1 MGVGSSDSKN
11 KLNKLLEKTNQ
22 KLTDILEYFQ
32 KKVII
37 KDNKEVLE
45 HYYTIILLTVRE
57 IENIIDKIK
66 EKKEIKIPQYSFSF
80 HKIYNMKLNIY
91 DLGKEIE
98 KALNKIKAL
107 KRELLN
113 LIDQE
118 LVEEK
123 LNVSV
128 IDDAICPYEHEH
140 HLLDIIENA
149 YDSNLN
155 KFFIDNYI
163 HNFIKLNID
172 GKNIYTKDVLLELKM
187 AKYIAEIILFF
198 KIFIKYYNYENAR
211 EIKITQE
218 ELKECS
224 INLLNDEFALT
235 NFLLFEIRY
244 SEEKLNDDLTK
255 DNEMALKVLIDFY
268 LEIIKKIRLIE
279 NNIKKKLN
287 FSI

>member
-66 EKKEIKIPQYSFSF
+66 EKKEIKIPQYSFKF
-80 HKIYNMKLNIY
+80 HKIYNMKLNIF

-140 HLLDIIENA
+140 HLLHIIENS
-149 YDSNLN
+149 YNSNLN

-172 GKNIYTKDVLLELKM
+172 GKNIYTKDILLELKM

-198 KIFIKYYNYENAR
+198 KIFIKYYNYKNAR
-211 EIKITQE
+211 EIKITPE

-224 INLLNDEFALT
+224 INLLNDKFALT
-235 NFLLFEIRY
+235 NFLLFEVRH
-244 SEEKLNDDLTK
+244 SETKLNDELTK

-268 LEIIKKIRLIE
+268 LQIIKKIRLIE
-279 NNIKKKLN
+279 NNIK
-287 FSI
+287 